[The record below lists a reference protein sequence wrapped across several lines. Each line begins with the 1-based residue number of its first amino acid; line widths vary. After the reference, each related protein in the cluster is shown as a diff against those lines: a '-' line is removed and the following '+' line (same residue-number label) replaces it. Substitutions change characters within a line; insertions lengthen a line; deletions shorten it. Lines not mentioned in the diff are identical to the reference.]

1 MKHHGCTKSNSFRYN
16 FFNLNLPSILFLP
29 THDEIKLIRI
39 LTRKSVSFGVVKL
52 QVANG
57 YIHLLFVPLRFLLA
71 SCCLCV
77 FIVDDSLEL
86 PLSRFFKTFP
96 FVVIVVLVTFVI
108 SCVVAI
114 TVEAKKCNLL
124 NKTKRIMF
132 SYHLVV

>member
-1 MKHHGCTKSNSFRYN
+1 MV
-16 FFNLNLPSILFLP
+16 FFLSR
-29 THDEIKLIRI
+29 IKLIRI

-52 QVANG
+52 QVTNG
-57 YIHLLFVPLRFLLA
+57 LIHLLFVPLRFLLA
-71 SCCLCV
+71 SCCRCI

-114 TVEAKKCNLL
+114 TVEAKKSNLL
-124 NKTKRIMF
+124 KKKRKELCFHTILL
-132 SYHLVV
+132 YKGRCGINHC